1 MAKKGT
7 KTGVRGADEELVLK
21 LAEMSKLNAAAFSFF
36 VSVHGRLVSPCPSGA
51 DRKKANDEVR
61 G

>member
-1 MAKKGT
+1 MAKKAT
-7 KTGVRGADEELVLK
+7 KRAVRRTDEELVLK

-36 VSVHGRLVSPCPSGA
+36 VCAEHVSTAG
-51 DRKKANDEVR
+51 